1 MNKPLAVIAVIAVAI
16 VAVLAIGI
24 GGLGS
29 DNNQTDT
36 DDEPTGNMGTI
47 SVGPFVNN
55 IDMGSLEPVSGSYDI
70 SDPDNPTIT
79 YRAVARPGFQFL
91 CWTDSEGNYITDNP
105 SMTFPAERDRDSIAV
120 FIEGGTRSVE
130 ILWYVPVFGE
140 NGVTFGDEPEKMNIS
155 ISSFDWC
162 ASIEDESIQ
171 RMSTVRSPSPV
182 ALLTDNGPIDDIVRE
197 LNRYTVGL
205 TNLQKAMVILA
216 FVQDAID
223 YELDMNLYNQEEFWA
238 TPMESLFLGY
248 GDCEDGAILF
258 VSIASAM
265 GIDCGFVT
273 FESDRAGTKGTG
285 HMSVAIALNDGE
297 KITGE
302 NVATFIVDGITFAYG
317 ETAVDPATI
326 DNIHPMFGVLG
337 NSYAITDGTWTHV
350 VYSNGVFT
358 AESTLSI
365 GNGDRPTGHVIYGT
379 DFTNP
384 PAVHIRVGDGFSY
397 TPETTLP
404 ADFVVSGDGLVGNGG
419 FLIWDSETETLS
431 GIASDVGT
439 FTVLI
444 TATSTEGPVQTTV
457 QTVTLVVELSDG
469 VGSSNHHLIYGD
481 GVWNVES
488 TAPEN
493 IDTEVD
499 DGKQDDTM
507 LYIVLGLVTVAL
519 IIIVWRVI

>member
-1 MNKPLAVIAVIAVAI
+1 MNKPLAVVIAVIAVAV
-16 VAVLAIGI
+16 VAVLAI

-29 DNNQTDT
+29 DNGETDT
-36 DDEPTGNMGTI
+36 PDETTDNMGTI

-79 YRAVARPGFQFL
+79 YRAVAKQGFQFL

-105 SMTFPAERDRDSIAV
+105 SMTFPADRDRDSVAV

-130 ILWYVPVFGE
+130 ILWYVPVFEE
-140 NGVTFGDEPEKMNIS
+140 NGVTFGDEPEMMNIS

-162 ASIEDESIQ
+162 ASIEDGSIQ
-171 RMSTVRSPSPV
+171 RMSTVRSPSPA
-182 ALLTDNGPIDDIVRE
+182 ALLTDDGVIADIVSE
-197 LNRYTVGL
+197 LDRYTVGL
-205 TNLQKAMVILA
+205 TNLQKAMVVLA

-223 YELDMNLYNQEEFWA
+223 YETDKNLYNQEEFWA

-273 FESDRAGTKGTG
+273 FASDHAGTEGSG
-285 HMSVAIALNDGE
+285 HMSIAIALDDGE
-297 KITGE
+297 DITGG
-302 NVATFIVDGITFAYG
+302 NVATFVVDGITYAYG

-326 DNIHPMFGVLG
+326 DNVHPMFGVLG
-337 NSYAITDGTWTHV
+337 SSYAITDGTWTHV
-350 VYSNGVFT
+350 VYSDGVFT

-384 PAVHIRVGDGFSY
+384 PAINIRVGDGFSY
-397 TPETTLP
+397 TPGTTLP
-404 ADFVVSGDGLVGNGG
+404 ADFVVSGDGLVVNGG
-419 FLIWDSETETLS
+419 FLAWDSETGTLS

-444 TATSTEGPVQTTV
+444 TVTSTEGPVQTAV
-457 QTVTLVVELSDG
+457 QTVTLIVEASDG
-469 VGSSNHHLIYGD
+469 VGSSDHHLIYGD

-488 TAPEN
+488 TAPEDT
-493 IDTEVD
+493 DTETD
-499 DGKQDDTM
+499 DGEPDDTM

-519 IIIVWRVI
+519 IIIAWRVI

>member
-1 MNKPLAVIAVIAVAI
+1 MNKPLAVVIAVIAVAV
-16 VAVLAIGI
+16 VAVLAI

-29 DNNQTDT
+29 DNGETDT
-36 DDEPTGNMGTI
+36 TGETTDNMGTI

-79 YRAVARPGFQFL
+79 YRAVAKQGFQFL

-105 SMTFPAERDRDSIAV
+105 SMTFPADRDRDSVAV

-140 NGVTFGDEPEKMNIS
+140 NGVTFGDEPEMMNIS

-162 ASIEDESIQ
+162 ASIDDESIQ
-171 RMSTVRSPSPV
+171 RMSTVRSPSPA
-182 ALLTDNGPIDDIVRE
+182 ALLTDDGVIVDIVSE
-197 LNRYTVGL
+197 LDRYTVGL
-205 TNLQKAMVILA
+205 TNLQRAMVVLA

-223 YELDMNLYNQEEFWA
+223 YETDKNLYNQEEFWA

-273 FESDRAGTKGTG
+273 FASDHAGTEGSG
-285 HMSVAIALNDGE
+285 HMSIAIALDDGE
-297 KITGE
+297 DITGE
-302 NVATFIVDGITFAYG
+302 NVATFVVDGITYAYG

-337 NSYAITDGTWTHV
+337 SSYAITDGTWTHV
-350 VYSNGVFT
+350 VYSDGVFT

-384 PAVHIRVGDGFSY
+384 PAIHIRVGDGFSY
-397 TPETTLP
+397 TPGTTLP

-419 FLIWDSETETLS
+419 FLAWDSETGTLS

-444 TATSTEGPVQTTV
+444 TATSTEGPVQTAV
-457 QTVTLVVELSDG
+457 QTVTLIVEASDG
-469 VGSSNHHLIYGD
+469 VGSSDHHLIYGD

-488 TAPEN
+488 TAPEDT
-493 IDTEVD
+493 DTEID
-499 DGKQDDTM
+499 DGEQDYTM

-519 IIIVWRVI
+519 IVIAWRVF